1 MPSIF
6 NNGLPGNLVADNL
19 EGIIINVFIGLF
31 YKFLQYKQRQNCT
44 IKFVSNFLFIV
55 LYVQNNFYKM
65 DSFEINKII
74 AAVLIVALLLI
85 GIGKLSDI
93 IFHVEKPKTPGYAVE
108 VEQAVATNKETSSVT
123 TDEKI
128 DIVALMAMG
137 DLATGEKVFKKCSA
151 CHSIVKG
158 GKNNIGPALYNVV
171 GRKVGVVTDYKY
183 SKALTEYG
191 KEWTF
196 EELNGYLIRPAKW
209 IKGTK
214 MAFAGLR
221 KEKDRAS
228 VILYLNKNSDNPLPL
243 P

>member
-1 MPSIF
+1 
-6 NNGLPGNLVADNL
+6 
-19 EGIIINVFIGLF
+19 
-31 YKFLQYKQRQNCT
+31 
-44 IKFVSNFLFIV
+44 
-55 LYVQNNFYKM
+55 M
-65 DSFEINKII
+65 DSFEINKIV
-74 AAVLIVALLLI
+74 AAILMVALLII

-93 IFHVEKPKTPGYAVE
+93 IFYVEKPKTPGYAVE
-108 VEQAVATNKETSSVT
+108 VDNAVNTSTKSTSETT
-123 TDEKI
+123 EDKI
-128 DIVALMAMG
+128 DISSLMALG
-137 DLATGEKVFKKCSA
+137 DLAHGEKVFKKCAA

-171 GRKVGVVTDYKY
+171 GRKVGAVNDYKY
-183 SKALTEYG
+183 SKALSAYE

-196 EELNGYLIRPAKW
+196 EELNGYLIKPAKW

-228 VILYLNKNSDNPLPL
+228 VILYLNQNTDNPLPL